1 MKVKEDTLDIF
12 YGTAFQHVSE
22 FKTQLLK
29 WIGNKQRFAHE
40 IASFFPTDIRTY
52 REPFLGSGA
61 VLGALQPPKAVG
73 SDVFAPLI
81 EIWQTLHS
89 GSHLRESGFLSLY
102 GCGAVG

>member
-12 YGTAFQHVSE
+12 YGTAFQHISQ

-52 REPFLGSGA
+52 YEPYLGSGA
-61 VLGALQPPKAVG
+61 VLAALQLPKAVG
-73 SDVFAPLI
+73 SDAFVPFV
-81 EIWQTLHS
+81 EIWQTLKTTHEVVVTWCRD
-89 GSHLRESGFLSLY
+89 HY
-102 GCGAVG
+102 N